1 MHFELTTSDDPST
14 TQYARSSKALFLS
27 VFYWARNCCW
37 LLLQALLKIIGLE
50 AEVAGLRDR
59 VKMLEEEN
67 RRLYES
73 ANLDSD
79 TSGIPPSKRRL
90 GNVAHDEP
98 DCPDAGRD
106 IGGNKEPPIPVTG
119 YINNKG
125 GEKKKVGG
133 QGGHAPAF
141 MDISD
146 VREGEPV
153 AHYPDKCAA
162 CPHFDQCMEEGKFRK
177 YQTSHS
183 YDIEVIRI
191 HRVHTLFE
199 ATDCP
204 DGGGLV
210 RGGFPNVIGSQFY
223 DTNVQLHI
231 LAWHHLFHGSY
242 DRIGLAA
249 KELLGLPLSAGTA
262 NAIVQRVSSRILGS
276 SFIDALRF
284 FILLFETVMGV
295 DETSARVG
303 GRNAWV
309 HTTVTAN
316 VTFLSAHWR
325 RGFEGTVYAGV
336 LQFFTRTLLSDCWA
350 TYFNEKF
357 KSTNAVCNGHILREL
372 VAAAYFR
379 QQRWAIDMFDLL
391 LEILSAKRDA
401 LERREG
407 NLPRE
412 YLDDVRTRYRQ
423 IVAEGFNENI
433 GVTKGKTFSLLDR
446 LRNIEDAALAFAV
459 DFDVDFTNNASEISI
474 RDLKVALRVIGQFKT
489 MAGLADYCII
499 QSFMDTCRKQGHN
512 PYDMMKVVL
521 SGGDIIAAVFGEL
534 KAAQIKQMIRLAD
547 AFATGDSNMVNA
559 AMAETSLP
567 LTDDLISAASYS
579 RYKVCNE
586 PPPEKKASPSSVP
599 KDKMQAARESIS
611 NKNSGAVPASA
622 SGLQQGCSEIL
633 PILNSRNTRAGPVSA

>member
-1 MHFELTTSDDPST
+1 MHCEVTTSGEAAT
-14 TQYARSSKALFLS
+14 TRHARSSKALFLS
-27 VFYWARNCCW
+27 VFCWARDCCW

-50 AEVAGLRDR
+50 AEAAGLRDR

-90 GNVAHDEP
+90 GNVAPDEP
-98 DCPDAGRD
+98 DCPDAGRGAG
-106 IGGNKEPPIPVTG
+106 INKEPPIPVTG
-119 YINNKG
+119 YINNNG
-125 GEKKKVGG
+125 GEKKKPGG

-141 MDISD
+141 MDVSD
-146 VREGEPV
+146 AREGEPV

-162 CPHFDQCMEEGKFRK
+162 CTHFGQCMAEGRFRK
-177 YQTSHS
+177 YHTAHA

-199 ATDCP
+199 ATGCP
-204 DGGGLV
+204 HDGGLM
-210 RGGFPNVIGSQFY
+210 RGDFPNVMGSQFY
-223 DTNVQLHI
+223 DTTVQLHV
-231 LAWHHLFHGSY
+231 LAWHHLFHGSFE
-242 DRIGLAA
+242 RIGLAA
-249 KELLGLPLSAGTA
+249 KELLGLSLSAGTA
-262 NAIVQRVSSRILGS
+262 NAIVQRASSRILGS
-276 SFIDALRF
+276 GFIDALRF

-309 HTTVTAN
+309 HTAVTAN
-316 VTFLSAHWR
+316 VTLLSAHWR

-336 LQFFTRTLLSDCWA
+336 LQFFTQTLLSDCWA
-350 TYFNEKF
+350 AYFNEKL
-357 KSTNAVCNGHILREL
+357 KSRNAVCNGHILREL

-379 QQRWAIDMFDLL
+379 RQRWAIDMFDLL
-391 LEILSAKRDA
+391 LDILSAKRDA
-401 LERREG
+401 VEQKAVG
-407 NLPRE
+407 LPPD
-412 YLDDVRTRYRQ
+412 YIGDTRTRYRQ
-423 IVAEGFNENI
+423 IVAEGFNENV

-446 LRNIEDAALAFAV
+446 LRNIEDAVLEFAV

-512 PYDMMKVVL
+512 PYDMMRVVL
-521 SGGDIIAAVFGEL
+521 SGGDIIEAVFGES
-534 KAAQIKQMIRLAD
+534 KAAQIKQMISLAD
-547 AFATGDSNMVNA
+547 AFAVGDPITINA
-559 AMAETSLP
+559 AMAEISPP
-567 LTDDLISAASYS
+567 LTDDLISAASHC

-586 PPPEKKASPSSVP
+586 PPPEKKDSNSSVP

-611 NKNSGAVPASA
+611 NKKPGTVPNSA
-622 SGLQQGCSEIL
+622 SGLPQGCPDIL
-633 PILNSRNTRAGPVSA
+633 PILDSRNTRAGPVGA